1 MKRDEARIRTPCPAE
16 WDDMRGDDTHRH
28 CDTCDKTVHNLS
40 AMTEAEAR
48 AVVAPK
54 GVCVRYELD
63 TGTGRI
69 RHRTPSTFAV
79 RLTAA
84 AALTAGLAVPAAAA
98 ISREPGEVGLLAG
111 AWEALTDWYL
121 AEEVSEEPPPLLLAP
136 EAADPSVAPDPSDV
150 QAFEDEVSEWLVEGE
165 DERQRILS
173 QIGDDH
179 PSIMVV
185 TGDVY

>member
-1 MKRDEARIRTPCPAE
+1 MKRDEAPIRTPCPAR

-69 RHRTPSTFAV
+69 RHRTPPTFAV

-84 AALTAGLAVPAAAA
+84 AALSAGLAIPAAAA
-98 ISREPGEVGLLAG
+98 ISREPGEVGLLAF

-121 AEEVSEEPPPLLLAP
+121 AEEVPEEVPPLLLAP
-136 EAADPSVAPDPSDV
+136 EAADPSVAPDPNDI
-150 QAFEDEVSEWLVEGE
+150 QAFEEEVSEWVDAQEG
-165 DERQRILS
+165 DRRRLLS
-173 QIGDDH
+173 QSGDDH
-179 PSIMVV
+179 PSIMVL